1 MRSAVGT
8 AGAMSE
14 NPWAQPAQP
23 VDESPETTP
32 VVAPIVTPHRGVEA
46 PRKGLAVNQAESRGE
61 PALVVVGCHGGA
73 GESTLASLIPG
84 AAEGSQAW
92 PAATDATVRV
102 LLCARTTA
110 SGLESAATALTQW
123 AAGAVSAELI
133 GLVLIADAPGKLPRT
148 LRERARIIE
157 GGAPTAWRI
166 PWIPAWREGL
176 PDAER
181 HPRAVRKLL
190 EDLET

>member
-1 MRSAVGT
+1 M
-8 AGAMSE
+8 
-14 NPWAQPAQP
+14 
-23 VDESPETTP
+23 
-32 VVAPIVTPHRGVEA
+32 
-46 PRKGLAVNQAESRGE
+46 
-61 PALVVVGCHGGA
+61 
-73 GESTLASLIPG
+73 
-84 AAEGSQAW
+84 
-92 PAATDATVRV
+92 RV

-110 SGLESAATALTQW
+110 SGLEAAATALTQW
-123 AAGAVSAELI
+123 AAGAVTVELI

-157 GGAPTAWRI
+157 GGAPTGWRI
-166 PWIPAWREGL
+166 PWIPAWREGP